1 MFMHTL
7 FDSSLHPE
15 QLPDCQY
22 APDADVVSVREAS
35 DIPVIAE
42 VYKRAGGTFGFR
54 FQAWVA
60 WRDAGGDIRSHSWHE
75 ITPKES
81 LFTGNVEEAQF
92 AADSYV
98 ASTGITLA
106 GHWRAPR

>member
-1 MFMHTL
+1 MPMHTL

-15 QLPDCQY
+15 QLPDCRY

-60 WRDAGGDIRSHSWHE
+60 WRDAGGDAAIHGMRLLQRSRFSRAMSRKRSSGR
-75 ITPKES
+75 TPM
-81 LFTGNVEEAQF
+81 LPQLG
-92 AADSYV
+92 
-98 ASTGITLA
+98 
-106 GHWRAPR
+106 